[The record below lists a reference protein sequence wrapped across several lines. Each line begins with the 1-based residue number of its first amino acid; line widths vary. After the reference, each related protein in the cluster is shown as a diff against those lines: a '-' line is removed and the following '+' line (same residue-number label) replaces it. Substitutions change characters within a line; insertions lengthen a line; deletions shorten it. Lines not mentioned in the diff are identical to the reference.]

1 MTGFEQR
8 EGGGMAESTRGGG
21 LSPVPPSDDAEQTS
35 AWETLNHEFQGPLR
49 GFFSKRVSDRDEVSD
64 LIQDVFLRLIRRGD
78 HGEIDH
84 IRGYVFQVARSVL
97 ADHLRRHQV
106 RRTDAHEP
114 FDVEQHGGSD
124 FSPERVLLSKEE
136 LNRLMQALQELP
148 QRTQDVFVL
157 RAFENYKYADIA
169 RLMAIST
176 RSVEK
181 HMAKAL
187 AYVGAALDRD
197 ETGR

>member
-1 MTGFEQR
+1 
-8 EGGGMAESTRGGG
+8 MAESARGGG
-21 LSPVPPSDDAEQTS
+21 RPPVLSSQDAAQATS
-35 AWETLNHEFQGPLR
+35 WETLDREFQGPLT
-49 GFFSKRVSDRDEVSD
+49 GFFSKRVSDRDEVRD
-64 LIQDVFLRLIRRGD
+64 LIQEVFLRLIRRGD
-78 HGEIDH
+78 HGDIDH

-97 ADHLRRHQV
+97 ADHLRRRQV
-106 RRTDAHEP
+106 RQTDAHEP
-114 FDVEQHGGSD
+114 FDVDQHGGSD